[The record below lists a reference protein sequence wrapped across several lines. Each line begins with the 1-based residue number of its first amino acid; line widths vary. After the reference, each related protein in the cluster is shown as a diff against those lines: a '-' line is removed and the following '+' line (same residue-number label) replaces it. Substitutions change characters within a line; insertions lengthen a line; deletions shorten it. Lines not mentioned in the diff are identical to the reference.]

1 MPSSLKYTDV
11 MNMLQRQIPRI
22 SEDTH
27 AETIINAG
35 LNMIWMAYDWR
46 ESLSEFTPFYLIPG
60 RQDYPEDIIDI
71 PSDMHGIKQAFFVR
85 LNGDTTIKTPL
96 KVIKQLNKTSM
107 QLPPNAITFMT
118 TMADNKSG
126 YRIHPRPP
134 QGYGAPYYM
143 IEGTYKKRT
152 PVVTASTLTNTIAF
166 DDMYQGVLFD
176 ACLYQAKRM
185 SGAQDA
191 NNHYQNAV
199 ISITQMANAEG
210 LADGESSFA
219 PSEPLVSVPYAGVPY
234 PNYFGY

>member
-1 MPSSLKYTDV
+1 MSATLKYTDIL
-11 MNMLQRQIPRI
+11 NMLQRQIPRI
-22 SEDTH
+22 VEDIH

-85 LNGDTTIKTPL
+85 LNGDTTQKTPL

-118 TMADNKSG
+118 TLADNKSG
-126 YRIHPRPP
+126 YRIHPRAPI
-134 QGYGAPYYM
+134 GYGSPYFF

-152 PVVTASTLTNTIAF
+152 PTVTASTLNTTIAF
-166 DDMYQGVLFD
+166 DDMYQGVIFD
-176 ACLYQAKRM
+176 SCLYQAKRLAG
-185 SGAQDA
+185 SQEA
-191 NNHYQNAV
+191 NNFYQNAV
-199 ISITQMANAEG
+199 LSITQMANAEG
-210 LADGESSFA
+210 LADGEQNFA
-219 PSEPLVSVPYAGVPY
+219 PSEPIVSVPYTGVPF